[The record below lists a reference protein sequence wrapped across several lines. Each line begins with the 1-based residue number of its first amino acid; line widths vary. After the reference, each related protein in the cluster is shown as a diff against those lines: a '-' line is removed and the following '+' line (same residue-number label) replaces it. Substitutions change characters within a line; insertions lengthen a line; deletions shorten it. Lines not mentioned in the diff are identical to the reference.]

1 MRKNTNNNEQREE
14 FTTEQKMAQIKENV
28 SKEQLLELKNKTK
41 AIPVSKE
48 TAQQK
53 ILNKIED
60 DEYEQKLKERKKTHS
75 DSFEDDSRYKTIG
88 DRLVEQESQFT
99 AEQKIAEVT
108 KAIKE
113 TTIDDLTPMEEL
125 NILEEKGAE
134 YIFNNGEKTYKMYIK
149 PLTIRQQRQIAEHD
163 EKIKVAPQLEQKLI
177 TLKLWSELFNADYD
191 ELESACTDDDFVN
204 VWAVLAVV
212 QFHGRSIFKKKVIDN
227 KELQTA
233 KRAIN
238 HLG

>member
-1 MRKNTNNNEQREE
+1 MTQTTKTTNNDVQ
-14 FTTEQKMAQIKENV
+14 T
-28 SKEQLLELKNKTK
+28 
-41 AIPVSKE
+41 
-48 TAQQK
+48 
-53 ILNKIED
+53 IE
-60 DEYEQKLKERKKTHS
+60 
-75 DSFEDDSRYKTIG
+75 
-88 DRLVEQESQFT
+88 FT

-134 YIFNNGEKTYKMYIK
+134 YIFKNGEKTYKMYIK
-149 PLTIRQQRQIAEHD
+149 PLTIRQQRQITEHD

-177 TLKLWSELFNADYD
+177 TLKLWAELFNADYD

-212 QFHGRSIFKKKVIDN
+212 QFNGRSIFKKKVIDN